1 MTADIT
7 LVNLN
12 MLFMRYGEEVEREL
26 HVPLGPL
33 YLTRALEDAGF
44 AVDFRDYQCVESEE
58 PFDMGVFLDFLADP
72 APVIG
77 LSCMANLLPF
87 TMLAMR
93 ALRRRYPDRTLV
105 LGGVGATAVEEKVLT
120 RAPWIDVISRG
131 EAERTG
137 PELLAALRRGGDLSG
152 VRGISFRR
160 DGRIVHTPDRERI
173 TDLDSIPFPAFQRVE
188 LKRYAGYGMM
198 TSRGCPY
205 PCTFCS
211 VAPVWNLESYSR
223 SPRNIVDEMEFLH
236 RAAGV
241 DLFLFQDEFFVSG
254 KPQVMRFCDELD
266 RRGLNV
272 QWKAFGRVNLV
283 DEEMMRAMAATGCV
297 ELRFGIESGSDRVL
311 QEIKKGFTAA
321 QSLEVVPKAI
331 PIFPRVDAF
340 FVWGFPFETME
351 DFGQSLFQMV
361 SFRMLGRGSCPACC
375 RCCRR
380 RRFTASGAAGLRWSS
395 APISCPSSS
404 SPATRS
410 VAAGGSN
417 CPSGIRNIFNSS
429 STIRTSFRAS
439 FTSTWRVTSCRNSI
453 CSASSV
459 SIRCRSPAWPPRRV
473 AAPIRRGSSRRSWPR
488 GWHGKRAAGFIP
500 AVGRRVCHWLCQCF
514 PEPLGDRHWH
524 SQWHTAT
531 ICRSAAKPRG

>member
-1 MTADIT
+1 VPADIT

-33 YLTRALEDAGF
+33 YLTRALENAGF
-44 AVDFRDYQCVESEE
+44 QVDFRDYQCVDSES

-105 LGGVGATAVEEKVLT
+105 LGGVGTKAVEEKVLA
-120 RAPWIDVISRG
+120 RAPWIDVICRG

-137 PELLAALRRGGDLSG
+137 PELLAALGRGGDLAG

-173 TDLDSIPFPAFQRVE
+173 TNLDSIPFPAFQRVD
-188 LKRYAGYGMM
+188 LPRYAGYGMM

-223 SPRNIVDEMEFLH
+223 SAGSIVDEMEFLH

-254 KPQVMRFCDELD
+254 KPQVMQFCDELD
-266 RRGLNV
+266 RRGLKV

-311 QEIKKGFTAA
+311 HEIKKGFTAA
-321 QSLEVVPKAI
+321 QALEVVPKAVG
-331 PIFPRVDAF
+331 IFPRVDAF

-361 SFRMLGRGSCPACC
+361 SFRMLGARILPSLLSLLPQTEIYRQWSGRARLEFCPYLLPEFVFTGHEVCRGGRIELPERYAEYFKLILDNPDLFPGFFHIDLAGNVLPKLALLCQFGFYPQPEPSAATAESC
-375 RCCRR
+375 
-380 RRFTASGAAGLRWSS
+380 GAH
-395 APISCPSSS
+395 
-404 SPATRS
+404 SPRIEPQELATR
-410 VAAGGSN
+410 AA
-417 CPSGIRNIFNSS
+417 R
-429 STIRTSFRAS
+429 
-439 FTSTWRVTSCRNSI
+439 
-453 CSASSV
+453 
-459 SIRCRSPAWPPRRV
+459 
-473 AAPIRRGSSRRSWPR
+473 
-488 GWHGKRAAGFIP
+488 
-500 AVGRRVCHWLCQCF
+500 
-514 PEPLGDRHWH
+514 
-524 SQWHTAT
+524 
-531 ICRSAAKPRG
+531 